1 MTSQTA
7 ATTPRTWNTSGHGSR
22 VGTSGARDDA
32 RGHEAVDHLGCEAE
46 LFQDLVGVLADQ
58 RCGATD
64 RGGRRRRA
72 RRKAEH
78 ARAPETRLLELRDE
92 AGVPHPRIV

>member
-58 RCGATD
+58 WRGATD

-78 ARAPETRLLELRDE
+78 ARASE
-92 AGVPHPRIV
+92 ARPLGFGGEAERPRPR